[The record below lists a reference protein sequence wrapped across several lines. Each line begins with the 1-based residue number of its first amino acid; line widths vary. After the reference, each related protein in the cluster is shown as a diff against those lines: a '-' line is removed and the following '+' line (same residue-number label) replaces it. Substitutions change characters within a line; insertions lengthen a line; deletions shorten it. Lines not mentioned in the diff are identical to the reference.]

1 MNKKDFLDK
10 AFDEILY
17 YAAPI
22 AVENMMRELPECDE
36 VEFSDSHKTKMQKLF
51 KPERRKLFF
60 KKLSKLSKRV
70 AIFAVIAI
78 IGVTVSIFSVEA
90 WRVNTLNTILE
101 IKDTFGQIDFYSV
114 GSEKNKS
121 NFVISYIPNRFEC
134 IRDDSHREGHI
145 FRTYENEDKHFSVS
159 VRPTGGQMAFDT
171 EGAIVSDVEING
183 KKGILSDMSQTVKN
197 YILLIWYDETFCYSI
212 NGNISVEE
220 ILKIA
225 ENINLK

>member
-36 VEFSDSHKTKMQKLF
+36 VEFSDSHKTKMEKLF
-51 KPERRKLFF
+51 KQERRKLFF

-70 AIFAVIAI
+70 AIIAVIAI
-78 IGVTVSIFSVEA
+78 IGVTISIFSVEA
-90 WRVNTLNTILE
+90 WRIKVLNTIID
-101 IKDTFGQIDFYSV
+101 IKDTYAQIDFYSE
-114 GSEKNKS
+114 GAEKDKS
-121 NFVISYIPNRFEC
+121 NVVMSYVPNGFEC
-134 IRDDSHREGHI
+134 VRNDNRGEGNA
-145 FRTYENEDKHFSVS
+145 FRMYENEDKHFSVS

-171 EGAIVSDVEING
+171 DGAIVSDVEING

-197 YILLIWYDETFCYSI
+197 FILLIWFDNTYCYSI
-212 NGNISVEE
+212 NGNISAEE
-220 ILKIA
+220 LLKIA
-225 ENINLK
+225 ENISFK